1 MVNTYSQSQISDFRS
16 KIMRK
21 INAEIAL
28 ALKNGTFDDL
38 LEKYGVEIEET
49 QYFSGVTRRSK
60 ILVLGQLSGK
70 VKDYQTAAK
79 KLGVKE
85 DNLDFVDYVGAK
97 HLSAERLRY
106 SNEYSDIICGPVPH
120 KIEGMG
126 DTSSLIAEIEKNPS
140 EYPKLIKAVTND
152 CLKFSISG
160 FKEYISR
167 TRFFEEIVEE
177 L

>member
-1 MVNTYSQSQISDFRS
+1 MTNTYSQSQISDFKS

-21 INAEIAL
+21 INIEIEL
-28 ALKNGTFDDL
+28 ALKNGTFDEL
-38 LEKYGVEIEET
+38 LDKFGVEIEKT
-49 QYFSGVTRRSK
+49 QYFSSITRRSK

-70 VKDYQTAAK
+70 VKDYQVAAK

-85 DNLDFVDYVGAK
+85 ENLDFVDYAGAK

-106 SNEYSDIICGPVPH
+106 SNEYSDIICGPIPH
-120 KIEGMG
+120 KIEGMA
-126 DTSSLIAEIEKNPS
+126 DASSLIAMIEKNPS
-140 EYPKLIKAVTND
+140 EYPKLIKAVAND
-152 CLKFSISG
+152 SLKFSISG
-160 FKEYISR
+160 FKEYISK

>member
-1 MVNTYSQSQISDFRS
+1 M
-16 KIMRK
+16 KK

-28 ALKNGTFDDL
+28 ALKNDSIDEI
-38 LEKYGVEIEET
+38 LEKYGVEVEET

-70 VKDYQTAAK
+70 IKDYQFAAK
-79 KLGVKE
+79 KLGIKE
-85 DNLDFVDYVGAK
+85 DNLEFIEYAEAK
-97 HLSAERLRY
+97 HLNAERLRY
-106 SNEYSDIICGPVPH
+106 SNEYSDIICGPIPH

-126 DTSSLIAEIEKNPS
+126 DTSSLIAEIENNPS
-140 EYPKLIKAVTND
+140 EYPKLIKAVASKS
-152 CLKFSISG
+152 LKFSING
-160 FKEYISR
+160 FRDCILR

>member
-1 MVNTYSQSQISDFRS
+1 MVNTYSQSQISDLKS

-21 INAEIAL
+21 INAEITLTLNNCAL
-28 ALKNGTFDDL
+28 NEI

-49 QYFSGVTRRSK
+49 QYFSSVTRRSK

-70 VKDYQTAAK
+70 VKDYQVVAK

-85 DNLDFVDYVGAK
+85 DNLEFVDYVGAK
-97 HLSAERLRY
+97 HLSVERLSY

-126 DTSSLIAEIEKNPS
+126 DTSSLIVEIEMNPS
-140 EYPKLIKAVTND
+140 EYPKLIKAVVND
-152 CLKFSISG
+152 SLKFSISG
-160 FKEYISR
+160 FKEYILR
-167 TRFFEEIVEE
+167 TRFFEKIVEGF
-177 L
+177 